1 MRNFGRIH
9 GAAMSQQIKHIY
21 EFGPFRLDATEQLLL
36 RGGEAVPLTPKAF
49 DLLLRLVEHEGHL
62 LTKDELLRLVW
73 PDTFVEEATLA
84 SNISQLRKALGEGD
98 NGHRYI
104 ETVPKRGYRFVAE
117 VNGVAEEEAPQV
129 SPPEKGSGV
138 MSEFAGLR
146 RYRRGAVFALALMVV
161 VGTAFGLYQLIRW
174 RHSRARIAVPAL
186 QVIPLT
192 SFPGWEGSPSFSP
205 DGSQIA
211 YARGGEVYVK
221 QIDGQGFLRLTNN
234 PANDATPAWSPDG
247 RYIAFMR
254 YAPEGNG
261 VYLAPAIGGPER
273 KLASVFPGL
282 EFWRRPAW
290 SPDGEL
296 LAVVDRNAEQDPL
309 SLYLLLVETG
319 ERRRLTHPPHALVD
333 HHSPAF
339 SPDGK
344 TIALTQ
350 RVRRTES
357 VLLNLAVEQSIY
369 LIPAAGG
376 DPSRLN
382 LESSG
387 GEILNTATYPTW
399 TPDGKELVFSSRL
412 VAHLPSKLWRVS
424 ASGGVAEEIP
434 VGTNV
439 SEIAISAQRN
449 RLAFVQTDYDLD
461 VWRVDLSDPAPGDKP
476 LKKFITSTRLDVNAE
491 FSPDGRKIAFASD
504 RSGEW
509 ALWVC
514 DSDGSNPRQL
524 TSDIDQAASPRW
536 SPDGQQIV
544 FDGIFGGSQDVCVI
558 GAEGG
563 QWRRLTTEPAS
574 DSMPCWS
581 RDGQWIYFNSN
592 RGGKEQIWKLPSAGG
607 EAVQVT
613 RQGGYLPIASPDGK
627 FIYYGKRRDGPG
639 IWRIPVGGGKE
650 SFVLDEHGAGYGKH
664 WTVTDDGIYFL
675 TTEDP
680 AKPVLE
686 FFSFK
691 TGKVSRV
698 AALERIVSLAFR
710 GLSVSPDKRWLLS
723 TQIERYGGDIML
735 VENFR

>member
-1 MRNFGRIH
+1 
-9 GAAMSQQIKHIY
+9 MSHEPKHLY
-21 EFGPFRLDATEQLLL
+21 EFGPFRLDAGERRLL
-36 RGGEAVPLTPKAF
+36 RDGKNVPLTPKAF
-49 DLLLRLVEHEGHL
+49 DLLLALVEHHGRL
-62 LTKDELLRLVW
+62 LEKDELLKLVW
-73 PDTFVEEATLA
+73 PDTFVEEANLTY
-84 SNISQLRKALGEGD
+84 NISHIRKALGEGE
-98 NGHRYI
+98 NGQKFI

-117 VNGVAEEEAPQV
+117 VWEVAGAEH
-129 SPPEKGSGV
+129 PPASSVQTGLEIGA
-138 MSEFAGLR
+138 EIAGFS
-146 RYRRGAVFALALMVV
+146 RYRRGAIFAVAWLVV
-161 VGTAFGLYQLIRW
+161 AGAAFGLYQLIRG
-174 RHSRARIAVPAL
+174 RQSRARIAVSDL

-192 SFPGWEGSPSFSP
+192 SFYGREGCPSFSP
-205 DGSQIA
+205 DGSQIVFD
-211 YARGGEVYVK
+211 RGGEIYVK
-221 QIDGQGFLRLTNN
+221 QIDGQGFLQLTNN
-234 PANDATPAWSPDG
+234 SANDTSPAWSPDG

-261 VYLAPAIGGPER
+261 LYLAPAIGGPER
-273 KLASVFPGL
+273 KLASAFPDL

-290 SPDGEL
+290 SPDGKR
-296 LAVVDRNAEQDPL
+296 LALVDRNAEQEPL
-309 SLYLLLVETG
+309 SLYLVSVETG
-319 ERRRLTHPPHALVD
+319 ERRRLTYPPNALVD

-344 TIALTQ
+344 TIAFTQ
-350 RVRRTES
+350 RVRRTDS
-357 VLLNLAVEQSIY
+357 VLLNLAVEQSVY
-369 LIPAAGG
+369 LIAATGG
-376 DPSRLN
+376 DPSRLH
-382 LESSG
+382 LELSG
-387 GEILNTATYPTW
+387 GEILKTATYPTW
-399 TPDGKELVFSSRL
+399 TPDGKELIFSSRQ
-412 VAHLPSKLWRVS
+412 VGHLPSKLWRVPS
-424 ASGGVAEEIP
+424 SGGVVEEIP

-439 SEIAISAQRN
+439 SELAISAQGN

-461 VWRVDLSDPAPGDKP
+461 VWRIDLSAPAAGDKP
-476 LKKFITSTRLDVNAE
+476 VKKFISSTRFDVNAE

-504 RSGEW
+504 RSGQW
-509 ALWVC
+509 AIWVC
-514 DSDGSNPRQL
+514 DSDGEHPRQL

-536 SPDGQQIV
+536 SPDGQQIA

-613 RQGGYLPIASPDGK
+613 QQGGYLPIAAPDGK

-639 IWRIPVGGGKE
+639 IWRIPVSGGEE
-650 SFVLDEHGAGYGKH
+650 SFVLDQHGAGYGKH
-664 WTVTDDGIYFL
+664 WAVTDEGIYFL
-675 TTEDP
+675 TTADL

-686 FFSFK
+686 VFSFK

-710 GLSVSPDKRWLLS
+710 GLSVAPDKRWLLS

-735 VENFR
+735 VDNFR